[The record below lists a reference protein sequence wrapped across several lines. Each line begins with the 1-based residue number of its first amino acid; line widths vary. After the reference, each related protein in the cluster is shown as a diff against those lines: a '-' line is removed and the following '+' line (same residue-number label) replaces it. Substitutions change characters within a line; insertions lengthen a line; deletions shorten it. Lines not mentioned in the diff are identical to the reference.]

1 MIFTIIRIVYLY
13 IAIMLV
19 ITLFD
24 SKSIYQ
30 KMAYA
35 VVAIPFIMR
44 ALLLK

>member
-1 MIFTIIRIVYLY
+1 MIFTVIRIIYLF

-19 ITLFD
+19 VTLFE